1 MHFLFNLKRNPAA
14 IILQQIILQDG
25 SAKVVV
31 LLVLLVW
38 WLDIPKHHDA
48 PYQVIEYFAGVGRIA
63 ALAKLCGFT
72 TAAVDI
78 DYSREWGKRM
88 GRRPPMDLNGNAA
101 TSLIGTP
108 CFSIK
113 TTANSL
119 WGNSSGWHQNKFK

>member
-88 GRRPPMDLNGNAA
+88 CRRPPMDLNGNAG
-101 TSLIGTP
+101 LVLQVCNKLNRYP
-108 CFSIK
+108 LFF
-113 TTANSL
+113 
-119 WGNSSGWHQNKFK
+119 HQNHCKQFVGK